1 MARHVAR
8 NTPIAL
14 PDRLARRAL
23 QLGLLFVTVVL
34 VVNALVGERGFFA
47 SLAARRA
54 YHRLS
59 TEMDA
64 IKVENARLRTTARR
78 LRDDPDAIE
87 ALARQELGLIR
98 PGETVFLLHDGPGV
112 RDDRE

>member
-1 MARHVAR
+1 MARYVAR

-23 QLGLLFVTVVL
+23 QLALLFVTVVL
-34 VVNALVGERGFFA
+34 VVNALVGARGFFA
-47 SLAARRA
+47 SLAAGRA
-54 YHRLS
+54 YHRLA

-64 IKVENARLRTTARR
+64 ITVENERLRTTARR

>member
-34 VVNALVGERGFFA
+34 VVNALVGDRGLLA
-47 SLAARRA
+47 SLAAGRA
-54 YHRLS
+54 HHRLA
-59 TEMDA
+59 TEIDA
-64 IKVENARLRTTARR
+64 IKVENDRLRTAAQH
-78 LRDDPDAIE
+78 LRHDPDAIE

-98 PGETVFLLHDGPGV
+98 PGETVFLLHDGPGEG
-112 RDDRE
+112 DDRE